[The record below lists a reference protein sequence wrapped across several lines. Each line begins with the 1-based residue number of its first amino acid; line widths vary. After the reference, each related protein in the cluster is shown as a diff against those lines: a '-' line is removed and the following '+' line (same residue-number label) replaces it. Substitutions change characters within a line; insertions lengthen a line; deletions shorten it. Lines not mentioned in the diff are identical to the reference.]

1 MVGSR
6 AELTAGRDR
15 LIVAL
20 DVETLAAAEALA
32 ERVAG
37 VAGWLK
43 VGLELFTAVG
53 PEGVRAL
60 ARRGRVMLD
69 LKLHDIPETVARAT
83 ARAAE
88 LGVGLLTVHT
98 AGGRKMLEA
107 AVRARGPVRLLGVTV
122 LTSLDDADLA
132 EVGSGPSVAALVA
145 RRAALAAAAGL
156 DGVVAAP
163 SEAAALRAA
172 VPPAFLIVTPGV
184 RPAGAAAGDQKRV
197 ATPRAARAAGA
208 DLVVVGRPIRD
219 AADPRA
225 AAAAVAAELDD
236 TAAPA
241 PELH

>member
-1 MVGSR
+1 VN
-6 AELTAGRDR
+6 R

-20 DVETLAAAEALA
+20 DVDTLAAAEALA
-32 ERVAG
+32 DRVAG

-43 VGLELFTAVG
+43 VGLELFIAAG
-53 PEGVRAL
+53 PAGVRAL
-60 ARRGRVMLD
+60 ARRAPIMLD

-88 LGVGLLTVHT
+88 LEVALLTVHV

-107 AVRARGPVRLLGVTV
+107 AVRARGPVKLLGVTV

-132 EVGSGPSVAALVA
+132 EVGTGPSVAAVVA

-156 DGVVAAP
+156 DGVVASP
-163 SEAAALRAA
+163 GEAAALRAA
-172 VPPAFLIVTPGV
+172 LPAGRLIVTPGV

-197 ATPRAARAAGA
+197 ATPAAAIAAGA

-225 AAAAVAAELDD
+225 AAAAILAELGS
-236 TAAPA
+236 
-241 PELH
+241 